1 MFLYLGVMSEL
12 ATLLDQLIETTP
24 PADDPTGRA
33 TFDALDT
40 WRLIRNL
47 ADHQIVTHAAQLDE
61 LGVAQKAG
69 STTKKLL
76 IESGHA
82 PAAALR
88 TVRSVNALPTLPVVA
103 RHAADGRL
111 AGEIVD
117 AIVRGVNEIEK
128 RCHEGLSDD
137 DRTRHESELVA
148 QALSGATPTEVLKH
162 ARAIGNT
169 LCDDSDTGVPA
180 ADDPSL
186 NSVNAHT
193 TDDGRVEVRADLTQV
208 VGEKFLAMIDERSC
222 PKPEPDGAEDRRT
235 AEQRRADAFELILDQ
250 AAIGATIDTVGSP
263 RTQLML
269 TIPATGELAT
279 LPWTGTV
286 SQATAKKVSCDGSL
300 TPRGSLRSHLGEQG
314 RLDAEGVPLQMGHTR
329 RLYPAHLRKA
339 IIVRD
344 ACCIKCGAPPSHTQV
359 HHIKPW
365 ADGGPTD
372 LDNGCLLCQRCHT
385 QVHHHGWDIVMGFDR
400 HPWLVPPA
408 TIDPRRRPLLAYNRR
423 TMRLDDAA

>member
-1 MFLYLGVMSEL
+1 MFGYLGVMPEL
-12 ATLLDQLIETTP
+12 ATLLDQLIGTTP
-24 PADDPTGRA
+24 PTDDPTGRA
-33 TFDALDT
+33 TFDALDM
-40 WRLIRNL
+40 WCLIRNL
-47 ADHQIVTHAAQLDE
+47 ADHQIATHAAQLDA
-61 LGVAQKAG
+61 LGVAQKTG

-82 PAAALR
+82 PASALR
-88 TVRSVNALPTLPVVA
+88 TMRSVDALPNLPALA

-111 AGEIVD
+111 SSEVVD
-117 AIVRGVNEIEK
+117 AIVRGMNELDRRCGEALSGDERSRFEIE
-128 RCHEGLSDD
+128 LI
-137 DRTRHESELVA
+137 A

-162 ARAIGNT
+162 AHVIGNA
-169 LCDDSDTGVPA
+169 LADACGAGIRASDDA
-180 ADDPSL
+180 SL

-208 VGEKFLAMIDERSC
+208 VGEKFLTMIDERSC
-222 PKPEPDGAEDRRT
+222 PRPEPDGTEDRRT

-279 LPWTGTV
+279 LPWTGSV
-286 SQATAKKVSCDGSL
+286 SHATAKLASCDGSL
-300 TPRGSLRSHLGEQG
+300 TEII
-314 RLDAEGVPLQMGHTR
+314 LDSEGVPLQMGHTR
-329 RLYPAHLRKA
+329 RLYPSHLRKA

-359 HHIKPW
+359 HHIKSW

-408 TIDPRRRPLLAYNRR
+408 SIDPQRRPLPAYNRR

>member
-1 MFLYLGVMSEL
+1 MFLYLGVMPAL

-24 PADDPTGRA
+24 PADDPTGRS
-33 TFDALDT
+33 TFDALET
-40 WRLIRNL
+40 LRLIRNTV
-47 ADHQIVTHAAQLDE
+47 DHQIVTHAAQLDE

-88 TVRSVNALPTLPVVA
+88 TMRSVDTLPTLPALA

-111 AGEIVD
+111 ASEVVD
-117 AIVRGVNEIEK
+117 AIIRGMNQIEKCCAEDISDDERSRYEIELI
-128 RCHEGLSDD
+128 G
-137 DRTRHESELVA
+137 
-148 QALSGATPTEVLKH
+148 QALSGATPTEVLKF
-162 ARAIGNT
+162 ARAVANSLADVSGT
-169 LCDDSDTGVPA
+169 DVPA
-180 ADDPSL
+180 ADDTSL
-186 NSVNAHT
+186 NTVNAHT
-193 TDDGRVEVRADLTQV
+193 TDDGRVEIRADLTQV

-222 PKPEPDGAEDRRT
+222 PRPEPDGAEDRRT
-235 AEQRRADAFELILDQ
+235 ADQRRADAFELILDQ

-269 TIPATGELAT
+269 TIPATGDPAT
-279 LPWTGTV
+279 LPWTGSIT
-286 SQATAKKVSCDGSL
+286 QATAKQVSCDGSL
-300 TPRGSLRSHLGEQG
+300 TEII
-314 RLDAEGVPLQMGHTR
+314 LDSEGVPLQMGHTH

-344 ACCIKCGAPPSHTQV
+344 TCCIKCGAPPSHTQV
-359 HHIKPW
+359 HHIKAW

-400 HPWLVPPA
+400 HPWLIPPA
-408 TIDPRRRPLLAYNRR
+408 SIDPQRRPLPAYNRR

>member
-1 MFLYLGVMSEL
+1 MFRYLGVMPEL
-12 ATLLDQLIETTP
+12 TTLLDQLIDTSP
-24 PADDPTGRA
+24 PADDPTGRE
-33 TFDALDT
+33 TLDALDT

-47 ADHQIVTHAAQLDE
+47 ADHQIVTHAAQLDGI
-61 LGVAQKAG
+61 GVAQKAG

-88 TVRSVNALPTLPVVA
+88 TMRSVDALPTLPATA

-111 AGEIVD
+111 SSEVVD
-117 AIVRGVNEIEK
+117 AIVRGMHQIDK
-128 RCHEGLSDD
+128 RCGEALSDG
-137 DRTRHESELVA
+137 DRSQYESDLIA
-148 QALSGATPTEVLKH
+148 QALSGATPTQVLEH
-162 ARAIGNT
+162 ARAIANDLADT
-169 LCDDSDTGVPA
+169 SDTGLPA

-186 NSVNAHT
+186 NAVTAHT
-193 TDDGRVEVRADLTQV
+193 TDDGRVEVHADLTQI
-208 VGEKFLAMIDERSC
+208 VGEKFLTMIDERSC
-222 PKPEPDGAEDRRT
+222 PRPEPDGTEDRRT

-269 TIPATGELAT
+269 TIPATGDLAT
-279 LPWTGTV
+279 LPWTGSV
-286 SQATAKKVSCDGSL
+286 SQVTAKQVSCDGSL
-300 TPRGSLRSHLGEQG
+300 TEII
-314 RLDAEGVPLQMGHTR
+314 LDREGVPLQMGHTH
-329 RLYPAHLRKA
+329 RLYPAHLRRA

-344 ACCIKCGAPPSHTQV
+344 TCCIKCGAPPSHTQV
-359 HHIKPW
+359 HHIKSW
-365 ADGGPTD
+365 ADGGATD

-400 HPWLVPPA
+400 HPWLVPPVS
-408 TIDPRRRPLLAYNRR
+408 IDPQRRPLPAYNRR

>member
-1 MFLYLGVMSEL
+1 MFRCLGVMPEL
-12 ATLLDQLIETTP
+12 ATLLDRLIETTP
-24 PADDPTGRA
+24 PADDRTGRE
-33 TFDALDT
+33 TLDALDT

-47 ADHQIVTHAAQLDE
+47 ADHQIVAHPAQLDD

-82 PAAALR
+82 PAAAHR
-88 TVRSVNALPTLPVVA
+88 TMRSVDALPILPA
-103 RHAADGRL
+103 LSRHAADGRL
-111 AGEIVD
+111 SSEIVD
-117 AIVRGVNEIEK
+117 AIVRGMNQIEK
-128 RCHEGLSDD
+128 CCAECISDD
-137 DRTRHESELVA
+137 DRSRCEIELIA
-148 QALSGATPTEVLKH
+148 QALSGATPTKVLKH
-162 ARAIGNT
+162 ARAIANT
-169 LCDDSDTGVPA
+169 LAGAADSGIIPA
-180 ADDPSL
+180 ADDASL
-186 NSVNAHT
+186 NAVNART

-208 VGEKFLAMIDERSC
+208 VGEKFMAMIDERSC
-222 PKPEPDGAEDRRT
+222 PRPEPDGAEDRRT

-250 AAIGATIDTVGSP
+250 AAIGATLDTVGSP

-269 TIPATGELAT
+269 TIPATGDLAT
-279 LPWTGTV
+279 LPWTGSV
-286 SQATAKKVSCDGSL
+286 SQATAKEVSCDGSL
-300 TPRGSLRSHLGEQG
+300 TEII
-314 RLDAEGVPLQMGHTR
+314 LDSQGVPLQMGHTH

-339 IIVRD
+339 VIVRD
-344 ACCIKCGAPPSHTQV
+344 ACCVKCGAPPSHTQV
-359 HHIKPW
+359 HHIRPW

-408 TIDPRRRPLLAYNRR
+408 TMDPRRRPLPAYNRR

>member
-1 MFLYLGVMSEL
+1 MPEL
-12 ATLLDQLIETTP
+12 EALLDQLIETTP
-24 PADDPTGRA
+24 PADDPTGES
-33 TFDALDT
+33 TFDALNML
-40 WRLIRNL
+40 RLIGNVV
-47 ADHQIVTHAAQLDE
+47 AHQIVTHTARLDD
-61 LGVAQKAG
+61 LGVAQKTG

-76 IESGHA
+76 IETGHA

-88 TVRSVNALPTLPVVA
+88 TMRSVDALPALPALA
-103 RHAADGRL
+103 RHASDGRL
-111 AGEIVD
+111 TSEMVD
-117 AIVRGVNEIEK
+117 AVVRGMNEIDK
-128 RCHEGLSDD
+128 RCGEVLSDD
-137 DRTRHESELVA
+137 ARSRYELELIA
-148 QALSGATPTEVLKH
+148 QALSGATPTEVLKS
-162 ARAIGNT
+162 ARAVANT
-169 LCDDSDTGVPA
+169 LVCATEAGLPA

-186 NSVNAHT
+186 NAVNAHT
-193 TDDGRVEVRADLTQV
+193 TDDGRVEIRADLTQV
-208 VGEKFLAMIDERSC
+208 VGEKFLAMVDERSC
-222 PKPEPDGAEDRRT
+222 PRPEPDGSEDRRT

-269 TIPATGELAT
+269 TIPATGDPAT

-286 SQATAKKVSCDGSL
+286 SRVTAKQAACDGSL
-300 TPRGSLRSHLGEQG
+300 TEII
-314 RLDAEGVPLQMGHTR
+314 LDSEGVPLQMGHTR

-344 ACCIKCGAPPSHTQV
+344 TCCIKCGAPPSHTQV
-359 HHIKPW
+359 HHIRSW

-408 TIDPRRRPLLAYNRR
+408 SIDPQRRPLPAYNRR

>member
-12 ATLLDQLIETTP
+12 ATLLDQLIGTTP
-24 PADDPTGRA
+24 PADDPRGRA

-117 AIVRGVNEIEK
+117 AIVRGMHQIDK
-128 RCHEGLSDD
+128 RCGEALSDD
-137 DRTRHESELVA
+137 DRSRYESELVA

-193 TDDGRVEVRADLTQV
+193 TDDGRVEVRADLTQL

-222 PKPEPDGAEDRRT
+222 PRPEPDGAEDRRT

-250 AAIGATIDTVGSP
+250 AALGATLDTVGSP

-269 TIPATGELAT
+269 TIPATGDPAS
-279 LPWTGTV
+279 LPWTGPV
-286 SQATAKKVSCDGSL
+286 SQATAKQVSCDGSL
-300 TPRGSLRSHLGEQG
+300 TEIILNG
-314 RLDAEGVPLQMGHTR
+314 EGVPLQMGHTH

-359 HHIKPW
+359 HHVTHW

-408 TIDPRRRPLLAYNRR
+408 SIDPQRRPLPAYNRR
-423 TMRLDDAA
+423 TMRLDEAA

>member
-1 MFLYLGVMSEL
+1 MFLYLGVMPEL
-12 ATLLDQLIETTP
+12 TTLLDQLIATTP
-24 PADDPTGRA
+24 PADDHTGRA

-40 WRLIRNL
+40 LRLIRNTV
-47 ADHQIVTHAAQLDE
+47 DHQIVAHAAQLDN

-76 IESGHA
+76 MESGHA

-88 TVRSVNALPTLPVVA
+88 TMRSVDALPTLPAVA

-111 AGEIVD
+111 SSETVD
-117 AIVRGVNEIEK
+117 AIVRGMNEIRK
-128 RCHEGLSDD
+128 RCREALLDD
-137 DRTRHESELVA
+137 ERSRYEIELIA
-148 QALSGATPTEVLKH
+148 QALSGATPTDVRKH

-169 LCDDSDTGVPA
+169 LVDDTEDGLPA

-186 NSVNAHT
+186 NTVNAHT
-193 TDDGRVEVRADLTQV
+193 TDDGRLEVRADLTQL

-222 PKPEPDGAEDRRT
+222 PRPEPDGAADRRT

-269 TIPATGELAT
+269 TIPATGDPAT
-279 LPWTGTV
+279 LPWTGSV
-286 SQATAKKVSCDGSL
+286 SHATAKQVSCDGSL
-300 TPRGSLRSHLGEQG
+300 TEIV
-314 RLDAEGVPLQMGHTR
+314 LDSEGVPLQMGHTH
-329 RLYPAHLRKA
+329 RLFPAHLRKA
-339 IIVRD
+339 MIVRD
-344 ACCIKCGAPPSHTQV
+344 ACCIKCGAPPSRTQV
-359 HHIKPW
+359 HHVTHW
-365 ADGGPTD
+365 ADGGATD

-385 QVHHHGWDIVMGFDR
+385 QVHHHGWDIVIGYDR

-408 TIDPRRRPLLAYNRR
+408 TVDPQRRPLPAYNRR

>member
-1 MFLYLGVMSEL
+1 MFLYLEVMPEL
-12 ATLLDQLIETTP
+12 TTLLDQLVEISP

-33 TFDALDT
+33 TFDALDI

-61 LGVAQKAG
+61 LGVAQKTG
-69 STTKKLL
+69 GTTKNLL

-88 TVRSVNALPTLPVVA
+88 TVRWVNALPALPVVA

-117 AIVRGVNEIEK
+117 AIVRGMHQIDK
-128 RCHEGLSDD
+128 RCGEALSEGERSRYEL
-137 DRTRHESELVA
+137 ELVA
-148 QALSGATPTEVLKH
+148 QALSGAAPAQVLKH
-162 ARAIGNT
+162 ARAIAND
-169 LCDDSDTGVPA
+169 LADASDAGIPA
-180 ADDPSL
+180 ADDSSL

-193 TDDGRVEVRADLTQV
+193 TDDGRVEVRAELTQV
-208 VGEKFLAMIDERSC
+208 VGEKFLTMIDERSC
-222 PKPEPDGAEDRRT
+222 PRPEPDGAEDRRT

-250 AAIGATIDTVGSP
+250 AAIGATLDTVGSP

-269 TIPATGELAT
+269 TIPATGDLAT
-279 LPWTGTV
+279 LPWTGSV
-286 SQATAKKVSCDGSL
+286 SHATAKQVSCDGSL
-300 TPRGSLRSHLGEQG
+300 TEII
-314 RLDAEGVPLQMGHTR
+314 LDSEGVPLQMGHTR
-329 RLYPAHLRKA
+329 RLYPSHLRKA

-344 ACCIKCGAPPSHTQV
+344 ACCVKCGAPPSHTQV
-359 HHIKPW
+359 HHIKSW
-365 ADGGPTD
+365 AEGGPTD

-408 TIDPRRRPLLAYNRR
+408 NIDPHRRPLPAYNRR

>member
-1 MFLYLGVMSEL
+1 MFLYLGVMPEL

-24 PADDPTGRA
+24 PADDPTGRS
-33 TFDALDT
+33 TFDALET
-40 WRLIRNL
+40 LRLIRNTV
-47 ADHQIVTHAAQLDE
+47 DHQIVTHAAQLDE

-82 PAAALR
+82 PAAAQR
-88 TVRSVNALPTLPVVA
+88 TMRSVDALPTLPALA

-111 AGEIVD
+111 SSEVVD
-117 AIVRGVNEIEK
+117 AIVRGVNQIEK
-128 RCHEGLSDD
+128 CCAEGISDD
-137 DRTRHESELVA
+137 GRSRYEIDLIA
-148 QALSGATPTEVLKH
+148 QALSGATPTQVLKH
-162 ARAIGNT
+162 ARAIANS
-169 LCDDSDTGVPA
+169 LADASDKGIPV

-193 TDDGRVEVRADLTQV
+193 ADDGRVEVRADLTQV

-222 PKPEPDGAEDRRT
+222 PRPEPDGAEDRRT

-250 AAIGATIDTVGSP
+250 AAVGASIDTVGSP

-269 TIPATGELAT
+269 TIPATGDPAT
-279 LPWTGTV
+279 LLWTGSV
-286 SQATAKKVSCDGSL
+286 SQAIAKQASCDGSL
-300 TPRGSLRSHLGEQG
+300 TEIV
-314 RLDAEGVPLQMGHTR
+314 LDREGVPLQMGHTH
-329 RLYPAHLRKA
+329 RLYPSHLRKA

-359 HHIKPW
+359 HHIEHW

-400 HPWLVPPA
+400 HPWLVPPVS
-408 TIDPRRRPLLAYNRR
+408 IDPHRRPLPAHNRR
-423 TMRLDDAA
+423 TMRLDGAA